1 MAARKTVAKKSVPKT
16 RAGAGARPEDNM
28 RWMPEVSSSGEL
40 FLRRREVDADGA
52 TGPGNMNYPFSQG
65 LTFVARRWRN
75 LMNEELRAVGQS
87 QARWGILYWIAV
99 FGDTVNQTELADRIG
114 VEQPTL
120 GRVLRDLEAEGL
132 IERAPGSADRRAKV
146 IRLTAAAKPVMKQ
159 INRIQEAV
167 RARLLHSIDPSD
179 LTVCMS
185 VFAQILANMDHAPRR
200 APPAD
205 DSD

>member
-1 MAARKTVAKKSVPKT
+1 MAARKSVAKKSASKA
-16 RAGAGARPEDNM
+16 RGSARARPDENM

-40 FLRRREVDADGA
+40 FLRRREVYGEGVVP
-52 TGPGNMNYPFSQG
+52 GPGSMNYPFSQG

-87 QARWGILYWIAV
+87 QARWGTLYWIAV

-132 IERAPGSADRRAKV
+132 IERASGSADRRAKV
-146 IRLTAAAKPVMKQ
+146 IRLTPAAKPVMKQ
-159 INRIQEAV
+159 INRIADAV
-167 RARLLHSIDPSD
+167 RARLLRGIDPDD

-185 VFAQILANMDHAPRR
+185 VFAQILANVDEPRR
-200 APPAD
+200 LLP
-205 DSD
+205 SDNVE

>member
-1 MAARKTVAKKSVPKT
+1 MAARKTAAKKTVSKP
-16 RAGAGARPEDNM
+16 RSGARTRSEDNM

-40 FLRRREVDADGA
+40 FLRRREVDAEGA
-52 TGPGNMNYPFSQG
+52 AGPGNMNYPFSQG

-87 QARWGILYWIAV
+87 QARWGTLYWIAI

-132 IERAPGSADRRAKV
+132 IERASGSADRRAKV

-167 RARLLHSIDPSD
+167 RARLLRDIDPKD
-179 LTVCMS
+179 LTVCMA
-185 VFAQILANMDHAPRR
+185 VFAQILANMDDPTAITPQ
-200 APPAD
+200 D
-205 DSD
+205 

>member
-1 MAARKTVAKKSVPKT
+1 MPARKTATKKSASKA
-16 RAGAGARPEDNM
+16 RAGARARTDENM

-40 FLRRREVDADGA
+40 FLRRREIDGEGA
-52 TGPGNMNYPFSQG
+52 PTGPGSMNYPFSQG

-87 QARWGILYWIAV
+87 QARWGTLYWIAV

-132 IERAPGSADRRAKV
+132 IERAAGSSDRRAKV
-146 IRLTAAAKPVMKQ
+146 IRLTPAAKPVMKQ
-159 INRIQEAV
+159 INRIADTT
-167 RARLLHSIDPSD
+167 RARLLRGIDPSD
-179 LTVCMS
+179 LTVCMA
-185 VFAQILANMDHAPRR
+185 VFAQILANMDEPRR
-200 APPAD
+200 LLPTD
-205 DSD
+205 NVQ

>member
-1 MAARKTVAKKSVPKT
+1 MAARISAAKKKNASPPRRT
-16 RAGAGARPEDNM
+16 ARGKPDGNM

-40 FLRRREVDADGA
+40 FLKRREMEVGGA
-52 TGPGNMNYPFSQG
+52 PGDTNYPFSQG

-87 QARWGILYWIAV
+87 QARWGTLYWIAV

-132 IERAPGSADRRAKV
+132 IERTAGSADRRAKV

-159 INRIQEAV
+159 INRIQESV
-167 RARLLHSIDPSD
+167 RARLLNGIEPKD
-179 LTVCMS
+179 LAICMA
-185 VFAQILANMDHAPRR
+185 VFALILANFDKR
-200 APPAD
+200 
-205 DSD
+205 

>member
-1 MAARKTVAKKSVPKT
+1 MAARKTTHNSKKSVSKP
-16 RAGAGARPEDNM
+16 RAGVRARPDDNM

-40 FLRRREVDADGA
+40 FLRRREMDGEGA
-52 TGPGNMNYPFSQG
+52 TSPGSMNYPFSQG

-87 QARWGILYWIAV
+87 QARWGTLYWIAV

-132 IERAPGSADRRAKV
+132 IERASGSADRRAKV

-159 INRIQEAV
+159 INRIADSV
-167 RARLLHSIDPSD
+167 RARLLRGIDPKD
-179 LTVCMS
+179 LTVCMA
-185 VFAQILANMDHAPRR
+185 VFAQILANIDE
-200 APPAD
+200 PASTVTPQD
-205 DSD
+205 

>member
-1 MAARKTVAKKSVPKT
+1 MAKATKKSRPAGDKRD
-16 RAGAGARPEDNM
+16 RAAPHKM
-28 RWMPEVSSSGEL
+28 RWMPEVSDSGEL
-40 FLRRREVDADGA
+40 FLRRREVTESGE
-52 TGPGNMNYPFSQG
+52 PGEMNYPFSQG

-132 IERAPGSADRRAKV
+132 IERQRRGDRQRLVTWRGVTAGRGCSMLWGRAFWLV
-146 IRLTAAAKPVMKQ
+146 FGH
-159 INRIQEAV
+159 
-167 RARLLHSIDPSD
+167 RAI
-179 LTVCMS
+179 
-185 VFAQILANMDHAPRR
+185 A
-200 APPAD
+200 
-205 DSD
+205 

>member
-1 MAARKTVAKKSVPKT
+1 MAARKTATKKSASKA
-16 RAGAGARPEDNM
+16 RAGARARATENM

-40 FLRRREVDADGA
+40 FLRRREVDGEGA
-52 TGPGNMNYPFSQG
+52 PAGPGSMNYPFSQG

-87 QARWGILYWIAV
+87 QARWGTLYWIAV

-132 IERAPGSADRRAKV
+132 IERAAGSQDRRAKV
-146 IRLTAAAKPVMKQ
+146 IRLTPAAKPVMKQ
-159 INRIQEAV
+159 INRIADAT
-167 RARLLHSIDPSD
+167 RARLLRGIDPAD
-179 LTVCMS
+179 LTVCMA
-185 VFAQILANMDHAPRR
+185 VFAQILANMDEPRR
-200 APPAD
+200 LLPTD
-205 DSD
+205 NVE

>member
-1 MAARKTVAKKSVPKT
+1 MAARKTAAKKSVPKT
-16 RAGAGARPEDNM
+16 RAGTRPRPEDNM

-40 FLRRREVDADGA
+40 FLRRREVDAEGA
-52 TGPGNMNYPFSQG
+52 NGPGNMNYPFSQG

-87 QARWGILYWIAV
+87 QARWGTLYWIAV

-132 IERAPGSADRRAKV
+132 IERTPGSADRRAKV

-159 INRIQEAV
+159 INRIQDAV
-167 RARLLHSIDPSD
+167 RARLLRDIDPKD

-185 VFAQILANMDHAPRR
+185 VFAQILANMDD
-200 APPAD
+200 PAAITPQD
-205 DSD
+205 

>member
-1 MAARKTVAKKSVPKT
+1 MAARKNVTNAKKTASKP
-16 RAGAGARPEDNM
+16 RAGVRTRPEENM

-40 FLRRREVDADGA
+40 FLRRRETDGEGA
-52 TGPGNMNYPFSQG
+52 SGPGSMNYPFSQG

-87 QARWGILYWIAV
+87 QARWGTLYWIAV

-132 IERAPGSADRRAKV
+132 IERASGSADRRAKV

-159 INRIQEAV
+159 INRIADSV
-167 RARLLHSIDPSD
+167 RARLLRGIDPKD
-179 LTVCMS
+179 LTVCMA
-185 VFAQILANMDHAPRR
+185 VFAQILANIDE
-200 APPAD
+200 PASSVTPQD
-205 DSD
+205 

>member
-1 MAARKTVAKKSVPKT
+1 
-16 RAGAGARPEDNM
+16 M

-40 FLRRREVDADGA
+40 FLRRREVEEEG
-52 TGPGNMNYPFSQG
+52 TTGNMNYPFSQG

-87 QARWGILYWIAV
+87 QARWGTLYWIAV

-132 IERAPGSADRRAKV
+132 IERVAGSADRRAKV

-167 RARLLHSIDPSD
+167 RARLLRGIDPKD
-179 LTVCMS
+179 LTVCMA
-185 VFAQILANMDHAPRR
+185 VFAQILANLDQR
-200 APPAD
+200 
-205 DSD
+205 

>member
-1 MAARKTVAKKSVPKT
+1 MAARRSVAKKKAPRPHA
-16 RAGAGARPEDNM
+16 RARGVSGASEGSM

-40 FLRRREVDADGA
+40 FLRRREVEEEGA
-52 TGPGNMNYPFSQG
+52 LGDMNYPFSQG
-65 LTFVARRWRN
+65 LIFVARRWRN

-87 QARWGILYWIAV
+87 QARWGTLYWIAV
-99 FGDTVNQTELADRIG
+99 YGDTVNQTELADRIG

-146 IRLTAAAKPVMKQ
+146 IRLTAAAKPVMRQ
-159 INRIQEAV
+159 ISRIQESV
-167 RARLLHSIDPSD
+167 RSRLLGSIDPKE

-185 VFAQILANMDHAPRR
+185 VFAQILANIDRR
-200 APPAD
+200 
-205 DSD
+205 

>member
-1 MAARKTVAKKSVPKT
+1 MAARKPGAKKGVS
-16 RAGAGARPEDNM
+16 RARTAAGVKPEDNM

-40 FLRRREVDADGA
+40 FLRRREIEE
-52 TGPGNMNYPFSQG
+52 TGNPGDMNYPFSQG

-87 QARWGILYWIAV
+87 QARWGTLYWIAV

-120 GRVLRDLEAEGL
+120 GRILRDLEAEGL
-132 IERAPGSADRRAKV
+132 IERAAGSTDRRAKV

-159 INRIQEAV
+159 INRIQESV
-167 RARLLHSIDPSD
+167 RARLLRDIDPKD

-185 VFAQILANMDHAPRR
+185 VFAQILANLDQR
-200 APPAD
+200 
-205 DSD
+205 

>member
-16 RAGAGARPEDNM
+16 RAVAGARPEDNM

-40 FLRRREVDADGA
+40 FLRRREVDAGGA
-52 TGPGNMNYPFSQG
+52 TGPGSMNYPFAQG

-87 QARWGILYWIAV
+87 QARWGVLYWINV

-132 IERAPGSADRRAKV
+132 IERAMGSADRRAKV

-159 INRIQEAV
+159 INRIQDAV
-167 RARLLHSIDPSD
+167 RARLLRDIDPTD

-185 VFAQILANMDHAPRR
+185 VFAQILANMDDPSSITLQ
-200 APPAD
+200 D
-205 DSD
+205 

>member
-1 MAARKTVAKKSVPKT
+1 MAARKTVAKKSASKA
-16 RAGAGARPEDNM
+16 RAGAHSRPDEKM

-40 FLRRREVDADGA
+40 FLRRREVDGEGIP
-52 TGPGNMNYPFSQG
+52 TGPGSMNYPFSQG

-87 QARWGILYWIAV
+87 QARWGTLYWIAV

-132 IERAPGSADRRAKV
+132 IERASGSSDRRAKV
-146 IRLTAAAKPVMKQ
+146 IRLTPAAKPVMKQ
-159 INRIQEAV
+159 INRIQDAV
-167 RARLLHSIDPSD
+167 RARLLRGIDSAD
-179 LTVCMS
+179 LAVSMA
-185 VFAQILANMDHAPRR
+185 VFAQILANIDEPRR
-200 APPAD
+200 LLPTD
-205 DSD
+205 NVE